1 MQVKNL
7 AEKFIIKYKQPV
19 KMQWQDG
26 FAKTLKSFDLFDDA
40 GKQIFGD
47 PDDCRN
53 GATHHARNWGSPI
66 PFAEEHG
73 IV

>member
-1 MQVKNL
+1 MRQNEVEHE
-7 AEKFIIKYKQPV
+7 ARGEFR
-19 KMQWQDG
+19 
-26 FAKTLKSFDLFDDA
+26 FFDLFDDV

-53 GATHHARNWGSPI
+53 GATHQARNWGSPI